1 MFHDIDLTWY
11 HYTTQEARMAKT
23 TSSNPYQ
30 IRYDIL
36 NMAKDLLDK
45 QYDMQ
50 MEMTYKAMDMFKDN
64 AEQAMEAYQKYIPKA
79 ITPEEIKA
87 QAEKLYEFVTEKK

>member
-1 MFHDIDLTWY
+1 
-11 HYTTQEARMAKT
+11 MA
-23 TSSNPYQ
+23 NPYQ
-30 IRYDIL
+30 IRYDVL
-36 NMAKDLLDK
+36 NMAKEMLDK

-50 MEMTYKAMDMFKDN
+50 TELAYKAMAMYNDN

-87 QAEKLYEFVTEKK
+87 QADKLYEFGTDKKE